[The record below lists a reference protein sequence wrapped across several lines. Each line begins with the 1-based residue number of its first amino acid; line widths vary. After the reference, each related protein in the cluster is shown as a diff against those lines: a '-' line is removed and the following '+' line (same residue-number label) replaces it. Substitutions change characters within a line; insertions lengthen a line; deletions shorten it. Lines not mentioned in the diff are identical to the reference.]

1 MKKIAATACLL
12 LLLRPDTAQA
22 WDQKPNL
29 PITECTDDLP
39 YGIPQALKENS
50 VLRCTGGY
58 ALLHD
63 NDARIAAWAGWTI
76 APEEALGCVPRDDGF
91 TADLALPK
99 GARAEPDDY
108 AKSGYD
114 KGHIVPNADLS
125 WSKQTMLESF
135 LMSNMSPQLPNLN
148 RGAWKY
154 LETNERAWA
163 WVRKHNITVYA
174 GNIYKMGGKTIGTNK
189 VVVPDALFKI
199 LIDGVTGEVMAF
211 IFPNVAKQEIDLR
224 ARLVSVSQ
232 IEAQTGIT
240 FPLPTSFDKNAV
252 GPIWPDPGDTTS
264 AKKATCSVK
273 LVK

>member
-1 MKKIAATACLL
+1 MLNLL
-12 LLLRPDTAQA
+12 LLFALSAAHAADFRPSSEISACVDELPFGVPNSTAQ
-22 WDQKPNL
+22 NTTL
-29 PITECTDDLP
+29 ICRE
-39 YGIPQALKENS
+39 
-50 VLRCTGGY
+50 GY
-58 ALLHD
+58 ALQHD
-63 NDARIAAWAGWTI
+63 NSAKIALWAGWTLL
-76 APEEALGCVPRDDGF
+76 PEETIGCNPREDAFAADVDVPEGSR
-91 TADLALPK
+91 ALPS
-99 GARAEPDDY
+99 DY

-114 KGHIVPNADLS
+114 KGHMVPDADMS
-125 WSKQTMLESF
+125 WSKQTSIESF

-154 LETNERAWA
+154 PETNERAWA